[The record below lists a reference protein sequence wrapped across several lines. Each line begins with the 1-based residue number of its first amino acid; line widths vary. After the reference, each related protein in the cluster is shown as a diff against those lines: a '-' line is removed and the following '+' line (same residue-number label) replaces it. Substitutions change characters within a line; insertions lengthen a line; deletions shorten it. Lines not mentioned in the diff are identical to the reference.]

1 MPVDPQDYN
10 YPVFSHLD
18 SEVKQKICEKMHI
31 KSLESNFFT
40 EGWPIWISELPGI
53 QELCSLQDTS
63 VALRCVGQALAQQI
77 NG

>member
-31 KSLESNFFT
+31 KSLESNFVT
-40 EGWPIWISELPGI
+40 EGWPI
-53 QELCSLQDTS
+53 
-63 VALRCVGQALAQQI
+63 
-77 NG
+77 